1 MKGAFSFET
10 INLRGGQVWSLG
22 ILLLLAVAGKAQT
35 VSQLE
40 KERKATLDEIETT
53 NTLLKETSRTEK
65 NALNRLSL
73 LARQINS
80 RKQLIKL
87 TNQQIEAI
95 DRRIAS
101 LNRELLRLKRELEE
115 KQRAYTRSLQ
125 IYQQR
130 RSVYDKLL
138 FILSADNAAQSFRRM
153 RYLKEYAEW
162 QKQQGVVITEKQL
175 NVTLKQK
182 ELQQTREKKQVV
194 LKTREE
200 ENNKLTAEETHRK
213 EETKQLGR
221 RKAQL
226 QTQLRRKEQQAQAL
240 NRRIEQL
247 IAEEAAKAKA
257 TSKGDKGAAQ
267 TASAGKL
274 SSDFA
279 ANKGKLPA
287 PLDRKYTI
295 LRAFGE
301 QQHQE
306 FRHVRTV
313 NSGVDLQT
321 LPGANARAVFT
332 GEVSRIFAVPGFN
345 TSVIIRHGSYLTV
358 YSNLSQV
365 FVKAGDRVT
374 TRQIIGRIY
383 SDPESGDETILH
395 FQIRKEKEK
404 MDPLLWI
411 TP

>member
-1 MKGAFSFET
+1 MKGNVLIACFF
-10 INLRGGQVWSLG
+10 
-22 ILLLLAVAGKAQT
+22 LLAGAGVAQT

-40 KERKATLDEIETT
+40 KERKETLDEIETT
-53 NTLLKETSRTEK
+53 SRLLKETARTEK
-65 NALNRLSL
+65 NSLNRLTL
-73 LARQINS
+73 LAQQINS

-87 TNQQIEAI
+87 TNQQIETI
-95 DRRIAS
+95 DKHIAT
-101 LNRELLRLKRELEE
+101 LNRELLQLKRDLTE
-115 KQRAYTRSLQ
+115 KRRAYARSLL

-138 FILSADNAAQSFRRM
+138 FILSADNAAQAFRRM
-153 RYLKEYAEW
+153 RYLKEYAHW
-162 QKQQGVVITEKQL
+162 QKIQGIVITAKQL
-175 NVTLKQK
+175 EVTDKQT
-182 ELQQTREKKQVV
+182 ELQQIRQKKQGV
-194 LKTREE
+194 LKTREQ
-200 ENNKLTAEETHRK
+200 ENSKLTAEETRRK

-240 NRRIEQL
+240 NRKIEQL

-257 TSKGDKGAAQ
+257 ANKGDKGAAQ
-267 TASAGKL
+267 AAADGKL
-274 SSDFA
+274 ASDFA
-279 ANKGKLPA
+279 ASKGKLPA
-287 PLDRKYTI
+287 PLDGKYSV

-306 FRHVRTV
+306 FKHVRTV

-321 LPGANARAVFT
+321 LPGTNARAVFA

-345 TSVIIRHGSYLTV
+345 TSIIIRHGSYLTV

-365 FVKAGDRVT
+365 FVKTGDKVAA
-374 TRQIIGRIY
+374 RQSIGRIY

-404 MDPLLWI
+404 MNPLLWI

>member
-1 MKGAFSFET
+1 MKGAFFR
-10 INLRGGQVWSLG
+10 LCSLA
-22 ILLLLAVAGKAQT
+22 ILLLLAGNGKTQT

-53 NTLLKETSRTEK
+53 NSLLKETSRSEK
-65 NALNRLSL
+65 NTLNRLSL
-73 LARQINS
+73 LARQIDS
-80 RKQLIKL
+80 RKQLIHL
-87 TNQQIEAI
+87 TNKQIETI
-95 DRRIAS
+95 NNHISS
-101 LNRELLRLKRELEE
+101 LNHELAQLKHELAE
-115 KQRAYTRSLQ
+115 KRQSYARSLQ
-125 IYQQR
+125 AYQQR
-130 RSVYDKLL
+130 RSTYDKFL
-138 FILSADNAAQSFRRM
+138 FILSADNASQAFRRM
-153 RYLKEYAEW
+153 RYLREYAEW
-162 QKQQGVVITEKQL
+162 QKRQGVSISEKQL
-175 NVTLKQK
+175 EVTLKQK
-182 ELQQTREKKQVV
+182 ELQQSRKNKQVV

-200 ENNKLTAEETHRK
+200 ENDKLTAEETRRK

-226 QTQLRRKEQQAQAL
+226 QAQLQRKEMQAQAL

-247 IAEEAAKAKA
+247 IAEETAKAKRA
-257 TSKGDKGAAQ
+257 SKGEKGAAQ
-267 TASAGKL
+267 SASAGKL
-274 SSDFA
+274 TADFA

-287 PLDRKYTI
+287 PLDKKYTV
-295 LRAFGE
+295 LKTFGE

-306 FRHVRTV
+306 FKHVRTV

-321 LPGANARAVFT
+321 LPGTNARAVFA

-365 FVKAGDRVT
+365 FVKTGDKVT
-374 TRQIIGRIY
+374 ARQTIGHVY

-395 FQIRKEKEK
+395 FQIRKEKDK

-411 TP
+411 AP